1 MSKTPS
7 DLKFLASHE
16 WIRLI
21 DDNVVVVGIS
31 DHAQDQLGDV
41 VFVELP
47 GVGDSVV
54 SGDEAAVVESV
65 KAASEVYSPFTG
77 EVVEVNEALEGNPE
91 LVNSSPYE
99 DGWFFKLKVSDE
111 NLENI
116 HSFMNADNYL
126 SRLDD
131 SN

>member
-1 MSKTPS
+1 MSQTPS

-16 WIRLI
+16 WIRLG

-31 DHAQDQLGDV
+31 DHAQEQLGDV

-47 GVGDSVV
+47 SIGASVM

-77 EVVEVNEALEGNPE
+77 EVIEINEALEDSPE
-91 LVNSSPYE
+91 LVNSSPYD

-116 HSFMNADNYL
+116 NSFMSTDNYL
-126 SRLDD
+126 SRLD
-131 SN
+131 NNN

>member
-1 MSKTPS
+1 MNETPS
-7 DLKFLASHE
+7 NLKFLASHE
-16 WIRLI
+16 WIRLG
-21 DDNVVVVGIS
+21 DDNIVVVGIS
-31 DHAQDQLGDV
+31 DHAQEQLGDV

-47 GVGDSVV
+47 SIGDEVL

-77 EVVEVNEALEGNPE
+77 EVVGVNEALEDNPE
-91 LVNSSPYE
+91 LVNSSPYD

-116 HSFMNADNYL
+116 SSFMNVENYL
-126 SRLDD
+126 SRLDSD
-131 SN
+131 S

>member
-1 MSKTPS
+1 MSQTPS

-47 GVGDSVV
+47 GIGDSVV

-77 EVVEVNEALEGNPE
+77 EVVEVNEALEDNPE
-91 LVNSSPYE
+91 LVNSSPYD

-116 HSFMNADNYL
+116 HSFMDADNYL

>member
-1 MSKTPS
+1 MSKTPG

-16 WIRLI
+16 WIRLG

-31 DHAQDQLGDV
+31 DHAQEQLGDV

-47 GVGDSVV
+47 SIGDSVM

-77 EVVEVNEALEGNPE
+77 EVIEINELS
-91 LVNSSPYE
+91 L
-99 DGWFFKLKVSDE
+99 
-111 NLENI
+111 I
-116 HSFMNADNYL
+116 HI
-126 SRLDD
+126 
-131 SN
+131 

>member
-1 MSKTPS
+1 MNETPS

-16 WIRLI
+16 WIRLG
-21 DDNVVVVGIS
+21 DDNIVVVGIS
-31 DHAQDQLGDV
+31 DHAQEQLGDV

-47 GVGDSVV
+47 SIGDEVL

-77 EVVEVNEALEGNPE
+77 EVVGVNEALEDNPE
-91 LVNSSPYE
+91 LVNSSPYD

-116 HSFMNADNYL
+116 NSFMNVENYL
-126 SRLDD
+126 SRLDSD
-131 SN
+131 S